1 MALVHLDSFYVSRA
15 SNLKV
20 QQPIAIYLKI
30 VHLGNKP
37 VVPLLVRRRR
47 KVMTNAVVQ
56 TSITVATVYSPCLL
70 WASVKTAEKD
80 VLLFTL

>member
-1 MALVHLDSFYVSRA
+1 
-15 SNLKV
+15 
-20 QQPIAIYLKI
+20 
-30 VHLGNKP
+30 
-37 VVPLLVRRRR
+37 
-47 KVMTNAVVQ
+47 MTNAVVK